1 MSMGVLNNY
10 TIRPVILN
18 LKMNGILN
26 LKMDIWLL
34 ELEHKILRSGGLKE
48 TIKKISLNELCSYPT
63 TLA

>member
-34 ELEHKILRSGGLKE
+34 ELEHKILE
-48 TIKKISLNELCSYPT
+48 E
-63 TLA
+63 